1 MARALLEAL
10 RRRDVLADH
19 VRTIS
24 DAEALARD
32 GSYDVLVLDRRLP
45 DGEGLN
51 LVASLRR
58 SRHSVPILVLTAL
71 GSVDHRVD
79 GLDAG
84 ADDYL
89 AKPFEPK
96 ELVLRLQAILR
107 RAVGPLGLAT
117 ESIVFGDFAFAGK
130 YGELRKRGDWNDDR
144 ELTYQGLRKEILDY
158 EVKLKKGGIKL
169 SEAKTLALEMADKRD
184 EMVGMLSSRTELDNN
199 TCEGQAEAARFNCMF
214 ADCLVYEETGEKYF
228 PEGLEDYI
236 VSSDDPVA
244 VIGATEFYYLLTGTE
259 NLDDSL

>member
-19 VRTIS
+19 VSTIS
-24 DAEALARD
+24 DADALARD

-58 SRHSVPILVLTAL
+58 SRHTVPILVLTAL

-89 AKPFEPK
+89 AKPFAIEELLARLRALQRRGPSLSDK
-96 ELVLRLQAILR
+96 YAHFGNLSIDPRANEVSIAGSIIELRRREYLVLEALMR
-107 RAVGPLGLAT
+107 RPNRIVTRSNLIEAVYTLDDEIESNALDAHISRIRKKLA
-117 ESIVFGDFAFAGK
+117 
-130 YGELRKRGDWNDDR
+130 
-144 ELTYQGLRKEILDY
+144 
-158 EVKLKKGGIKL
+158 
-169 SEAKTLALEMADKRD
+169 
-184 EMVGMLSSRTELDNN
+184 
-199 TCEGQAEAARFNCMF
+199 QAEATVEIR
-214 ADCLVYEETGEKYF
+214 
-228 PEGLEDYI
+228 
-236 VSSDDPVA
+236 A
-244 VIGATEFYYLLTGTE
+244 VRNIGYLIRLKT
-259 NLDDSL
+259 